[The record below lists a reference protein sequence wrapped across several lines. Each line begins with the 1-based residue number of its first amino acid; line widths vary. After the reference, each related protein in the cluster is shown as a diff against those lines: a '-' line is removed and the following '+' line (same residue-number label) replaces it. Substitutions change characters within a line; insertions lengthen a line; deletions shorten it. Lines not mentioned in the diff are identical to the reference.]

1 MESGVARGGP
11 PLAQAALLAAALGSL
26 LLGILNDPLRLVEI
40 GSVKS
45 YDRNES
51 QKEKPENIWEKWS
64 PVSRVAVK
72 VSLRFKSLMATN
84 DAGAPTQ
91 LVQFDG
97 KNYKG
102 VRAIFSRDSTLSVFQ
117 LKTDANAL
125 IIGVGG
131 GRDVLVAL
139 ATGQRK
145 ITAVEIN
152 PLMGELVLD
161 AFADYIGNIF
171 SDPRV
176 TLHIQEGRNFIAAS
190 DEKYDLI
197 EFSMIDSWSSAAAA
211 GAYVFNENSLY
222 TIDAIRDFVDHL
234 EPDGILSMTRYY
246 DWDEALRLTTMFA
259 SYLESVGIDDAA
271 ARIMVI
277 RNDLKPAN
285 ATVLLKNGRFTRE
298 EALKLAEVAAITDSS
313 ILHAPHLSADQLAPL
328 PSRRAFERILD
339 PSAFGTTR
347 AQIIDGHW
355 RDISPPTDDRPFFF
369 YTQRALDMLRV
380 NPREHA
386 ARRLAL
392 PLLYGMVVAMGGIA
406 LITIFLP
413 LYLRSGS
420 GIREAPH
427 RFRSLGYFA
436 MLGTGFMLIE
446 ISLIQRLTVFLGHPT
461 WSFVVVLS
469 SVLFCS
475 GLGSQYSSRWSRPEP
490 RVLSRVLAGLTMLLL
505 FVAVVVYNQLIDLMW
520 LSKPAR
526 VLVSVSITGVPAF
539 FMGMCFPLGIQ
550 IVRQFHATL
559 VPWGWGTNGAF
570 SVFASVLSIVLAL
583 AVGFRTSM
591 LLGVACYAVA
601 YFLIRGLE
609 DDPVLAATR

>member
-1 MESGVARGGP
+1 MEDGSSDLESVPRSVVVGVFLIALGTLFFEVLLTRIFSVTLWYHFGFLAISLALLGTAASAVLCFLYPERLAGERHLRSMAISAAVFGVAAPASVVHHVVARLPGFGSMPVFYLAFGFQLLLLFLAFFSAGMCISIALFRYASRVGTVYSFDLVGAALGALLVVPLMYLWSPMALVFVVAATAFAVALGIARASGGP
-11 PLAQAALLAAALGSL
+11 ALAQAALLVAALGSL

-45 YDRNES
+45 YDRNQS

-97 KNYKG
+97 KDYKG

-259 SYLESVGIDDAA
+259 SYLESAGIDDVGQ
-271 ARIMVI
+271 RI
-277 RNDLKPAN
+277 P
-285 ATVLLKNGRFTRE
+285 
-298 EALKLAEVAAITDSS
+298 
-313 ILHAPHLSADQLAPL
+313 
-328 PSRRAFERILD
+328 
-339 PSAFGTTR
+339 
-347 AQIIDGHW
+347 
-355 RDISPPTDDRPFFF
+355 
-369 YTQRALDMLRV
+369 
-380 NPREHA
+380 A
-386 ARRLAL
+386 ARR
-392 PLLYGMVVAMGGIA
+392 
-406 LITIFLP
+406 TKSSFSR
-413 LYLRSGS
+413 RS
-420 GIREAPH
+420 
-427 RFRSLGYFA
+427 
-436 MLGTGFMLIE
+436 
-446 ISLIQRLTVFLGHPT
+446 
-461 WSFVVVLS
+461 S
-469 SVLFCS
+469 S
-475 GLGSQYSSRWSRPEP
+475 
-490 RVLSRVLAGLTMLLL
+490 A
-505 FVAVVVYNQLIDLMW
+505 
-520 LSKPAR
+520 
-526 VLVSVSITGVPAF
+526 
-539 FMGMCFPLGIQ
+539 
-550 IVRQFHATL
+550 
-559 VPWGWGTNGAF
+559 
-570 SVFASVLSIVLAL
+570 
-583 AVGFRTSM
+583 
-591 LLGVACYAVA
+591 
-601 YFLIRGLE
+601 
-609 DDPVLAATR
+609 